1 MSRGVYVA
9 LSGAVAQERALETT
23 AENLA
28 NASTNGYQRMRP
40 IFKEAL
46 SKATNNK
53 PALRFTEVAATAVDQ
68 SRGALKTTGRA
79 LDVALPEGNYLA
91 VTTPSGER
99 YTRDGALAM
108 DASGILRAAGQPLS
122 NEDGKPIQLS
132 PSAGQPTIGT
142 DGSVWQAGA
151 VVGKLKIMRGDTGTT
166 FSHEAGSL
174 MAASGPMIAG
184 KPTQTDAN
192 AVDVGVIEES
202 NATPVTAMT
211 DLVTASRTFE
221 AFQKM
226 LDTFGDCDRK
236 VLTTTAGA
244 SES

>member
-28 NASTNGYQRMRP
+28 NASTNGYQKMRSV
-40 IFKEAL
+40 FSESL
-46 SKATNNK
+46 TKATNNK
-53 PALRFTEVAATAVDQ
+53 PALRYTEMSSTAVDQ
-68 SRGALKTTGRA
+68 TRGALKTTGRA
-79 LDVALPEGNYLA
+79 LDVALPEGNYLS
-91 VTTPSGER
+91 VTTSRGER
-99 YTRDGALAM
+99 YTRSGSLQM
-108 DASGILRAAGQPLS
+108 DASGILRAAGQPLTR
-122 NEDGKPIQLS
+122 EDGKPMQLS
-132 PSAGQPTIGT
+132 PSGGEPTIGA

-166 FSHEAGSL
+166 FAHEAGSV
-174 MAASGPMIAG
+174 MAANGPMVPG
-184 KPTQTDAN
+184 TPTQADAN

-226 LDTFGDCDRK
+226 IDTFGDIDRK